1 MTDAKNYVATL
12 VKLRDGGNDAAQR
25 SETMAAFDAEVVI
38 RGAEAVSQSLSE
50 AEKSLDPAAISGMLM
65 MNKGFT
71 KTA

>member
-1 MTDAKNYVATL
+1 
-12 VKLRDGGNDAAQR
+12 
-25 SETMAAFDAEVVI
+25 MAAFDAEVVI